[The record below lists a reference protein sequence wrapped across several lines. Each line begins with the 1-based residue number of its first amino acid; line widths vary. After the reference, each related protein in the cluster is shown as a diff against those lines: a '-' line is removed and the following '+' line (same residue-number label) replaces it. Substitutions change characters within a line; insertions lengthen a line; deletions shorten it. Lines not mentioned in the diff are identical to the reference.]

1 MINQFKMKNLFVLV
15 IVTVLF
21 SCQQPI
27 TETAPTIIGYDI
39 SEEVRTPLT
48 VGDISTV
55 AVWEAYIKAHNE
67 KDIATIEGLNAT
79 KDFKVNGP
87 KGEVFNGSEEH
98 TTFLKTWFESDVNP
112 QWTTKFLI
120 ANAFTS
126 KEGVLKQ
133 YVTSSHDVTLNID
146 GKKIKVNQIHDAL
159 IVNGKVQEFT
169 VHERVSTE

>member
-1 MINQFKMKNLFVLV
+1 MKKLFVLGIV
-15 IVTVLF
+15 IVLF

-27 TETAPTIIGYDI
+27 TDAATTIIGYDI

-79 KDFKVNGP
+79 KNFKVKGP
-87 KGEVFNGSEEH
+87 KGEVFNGSDEQ
-98 TTFLKTWFESDVNP
+98 TTFLKTWFESDANP

-126 KEGVLKQ
+126 REGVLKQ

-146 GKKIKVNQIHDAL
+146 GKNIKVNQIHDAL

>member
-1 MINQFKMKNLFVLV
+1 MKKLFVLGIV
-15 IVTVLF
+15 IVLF

-27 TETAPTIIGYDI
+27 TDAATTIIGYDI

-48 VGDISTV
+48 AGDISTV

-79 KDFKVNGP
+79 KNFKIKGP
-87 KGEVFNGSEEH
+87 KGEVFNGSDEQ
-98 TTFLKTWFESDVNP
+98 TTFLKTWFESDANP

-126 KEGVLKQ
+126 REGVLKQ

-146 GKKIKVNQIHDAL
+146 GKNIKVNQIHDAL

>member
-1 MINQFKMKNLFVLV
+1 MKKLFVLGIV
-15 IVTVLF
+15 IVLF

-27 TETAPTIIGYDI
+27 TEAAATIIGYDI

-48 VGDISTV
+48 AGDISTV

-79 KDFKVNGP
+79 KNFKIKGP
-87 KGEVFNGSEEH
+87 KGEVFNGSDEQ
-98 TTFLKTWFESDVNP
+98 TTFLKTWFESDANP
-112 QWTTKFLI
+112 QWSTKFLI

-126 KEGVLKQ
+126 REGVLKQ

-146 GKKIKVNQIHDAL
+146 GKNIKVNQIHDAL

>member
-1 MINQFKMKNLFVLV
+1 MITQFKMKNLFILF

-21 SCQQPI
+21 SCQQSL

-39 SEEVRTPLT
+39 SEEGRTPLT

-79 KDFKVNGP
+79 KDFKVKFSN
-87 KGEVFNGSEEH
+87 GEVYNGSEEYI
-98 TTFLKTWFESDVNP
+98 TVLKAWFESAVNP
-112 QWTTKFLI
+112 QWTTRFLI

-126 KEGVLKQ
+126 KDGAVKQ

-169 VHERVSTE
+169 VNERVSTE

>member
-1 MINQFKMKNLFVLV
+1 MKKLFVLGIV
-15 IVTVLF
+15 IVLF

-27 TETAPTIIGYDI
+27 TDAATTIIGYDI

-48 VGDISTV
+48 VGDISTI

-79 KDFKVNGP
+79 KNFKIKGP
-87 KGEVFNGSEEH
+87 KGDVFNGSDEQ
-98 TTFLKTWFESDVNP
+98 TTFLKTWFESDANP

-126 KEGVLKQ
+126 REGVLKQ

-146 GKKIKVNQIHDAL
+146 GKNIKVNQIHDAL

>member
-1 MINQFKMKNLFVLV
+1 MKKLFVLGIV
-15 IVTVLF
+15 IVLF

-27 TETAPTIIGYDI
+27 TDAATTIIGYDI

-79 KDFKVNGP
+79 KNFKIKGP
-87 KGEVFNGSEEH
+87 KGEVFNGSDEQ
-98 TTFLKTWFESDVNP
+98 TTFLKTWFESDANP

-126 KEGVLKQ
+126 REGVLKQ

-146 GKKIKVNQIHDAL
+146 GKNIKVNQIHDAL

>member
-1 MINQFKMKNLFVLV
+1 MKKLFVLGIV
-15 IVTVLF
+15 IVLF

-27 TETAPTIIGYDI
+27 TDAATTIIGYDI

-79 KDFKVNGP
+79 KNFKIKGP
-87 KGEVFNGSEEH
+87 KGEVFNGSDEQ
-98 TTFLKTWFESDVNP
+98 TTFLKTWFESDANP

-146 GKKIKVNQIHDAL
+146 GKNIKVNQIHDAL